1 MNKIAL
7 EEHFGVPSLSQ
18 YSSIGQ
24 YGFTKEAAQ
33 DLNHR
38 LQEFDEL
45 RLQAMD
51 EGNITKTILSQAVPG
66 IESATNAQQA
76 VTDAK
81 KVNDFLAQQ
90 IERHPTRFGGFATVP
105 LHAPEEAAAELE
117 RAVRQLGFHGALVN
131 GHTHGHYLDE
141 DRCRVFWERVV
152 DLNVPVYLHPTVAF
166 QVPQNYQ
173 DHPELMGAL
182 WGWTPETATHL
193 LRLIFSGLFD
203 RFPTAQVILGHGGET
218 LPYLLW
224 RLDKR
229 FQLNHFDVSLKK
241 LPSAYVRE
249 NVSIT
254 TSGLFDT
261 PPLRCALE
269 TVGEDRILFSVDYPF
284 ESSRE
289 AGEWLDNVDLPPA
302 TLEKIATG
310 NAERLLRLKS

>member
-1 MNKIAL
+1 M
-7 EEHFGVPSLSQ
+7 
-18 YSSIGQ
+18 
-24 YGFTKEAAQ
+24 
-33 DLNHR
+33 NHR
-38 LQEFDEL
+38 LQDFDEL
-45 RLQAMD
+45 RLKAME
-51 EGNITKTILSQAVPG
+51 EGNISRTILSQAAPG

-90 IERHPTRFGGFATVP
+90 IQRRPDRFGGFATVP
-105 LHAPEEAAAELE
+105 MHAPKEAADELE
-117 RAVRQLGFHGALVN
+117 RAVRQLGFQGALIN

-141 DRCRVFWERVV
+141 DRAQVFWERVV
-152 DLNVPVYLHPTVAF
+152 ELDVPIYLHPNVAF

-229 FQLNHFDVSLKK
+229 YQLNYFGLTLKK
-241 LPSAYVRE
+241 LPSAYLRE

-261 PPLRCALE
+261 APLRCALD
-269 TVGEDRILFSVDYPF
+269 TIGEERILFSVDYPF
-284 ESSRE
+284 ESSKE
-289 AGEWLDNVDLPPA
+289 AGDWLDGIDLPQG

-310 NAERLLRLKS
+310 NAKRLLKLND